1 MKKSDFMRKMAKQNG
16 YFIYTVSQFMEI
28 FIDTL
33 AEVLNTGEEV
43 KIHGLGTFK
52 AVKTKERMMKNPQTR
67 EECLVKS
74 RTKITFHPS
83 KMLLDKCPMPVEENK
98 QVNEVME
105 LCKERL
111 ENIAKD
117 REKARELKKWLKGKE
132 NADGA
137 ELFKELFRIEVNQS
151 E

>member
-1 MKKSDFMRKMAKQNG
+1 MKRSDFMRKMAKQNG
-16 YFIYTVSQFMEI
+16 YFIYTVSQFMEV

-52 AVKTKERMMKNPQTR
+52 AVKTKERMMKNPKTQ

-74 RTKITFHPS
+74 RTKITFQPS
-83 KMLLDKCPMPVEENK
+83 KMLLEKCPMPVEENK
-98 QVNEVME
+98 QVNEVMG

-137 ELFKELFRIEVNQS
+137 ELFKELFRIEVNQN